1 MISDYQ
7 NNFHPFDIKENKL
20 INYKI
25 GNRTFNF
32 RNSYVMGILNVTPD
46 SFSDGGKFF
55 DKDSAVNHA
64 VKMINDGAD
73 IIDIGGESTRPGSEN
88 ISIDEEI
95 KRVIPVIEDI
105 LTQKPETII
114 SIDTTKSEVAEE
126 AVNAGALIIN
136 DISGLTFDPKILD
149 VAVKHNS
156 SLIIMHIK
164 GTPKNMQQNPYYD
177 DLIKEINDFLYN
189 QSELAQNSGI
199 QNIFVDPG
207 IGFGKTTEHNFQLL
221 KNLNEF
227 TNLGYPIVIG
237 VSRKSF
243 IGKTLNLE
251 KEERDFPTSVVEA
264 AAIQNGARIIRTH
277 NVKYGSQ
284 VCKLLN
290 RIINS

>member
-7 NNFHPFDIKENKL
+7 NNFHPFDLKENKL

-25 GNRTFNF
+25 GNKTFDF
-32 RNSYVMGILNVTPD
+32 RNSYVMGILNITPD
-46 SFSDGGKFF
+46 SFSDGGKYF
-55 DKDSAVNHA
+55 DKDSAVQHA
-64 VKMINDGAD
+64 LDMINDGAD
-73 IIDIGGESTRPGSEN
+73 IIDVGGESTRPGSGN
-88 ISIDEEI
+88 ISVDEEI
-95 KRVIPVIEDI
+95 NRVIPVIKEI
-105 LTQKPETII
+105 IAQKPETII
-114 SIDTTKSEVAEE
+114 SIDTTKSQVAEE
-126 AVNAGALIIN
+126 AVKAGALIIN

-164 GTPKNMQQNPYYD
+164 GTPKNMQQNPYYN
-177 DLIKEINDFLYN
+177 DLIKEIYDFLDN
-189 QSELAQNSGI
+189 QTELAKKSGI

-207 IGFGKTTEHNFQLL
+207 IGFGKTVEHNFQLL

-227 TNLGYPIVIG
+227 TNLGYPVVIG

-251 KEERDFPTSVVEA
+251 NEERDFPTSIVEA
-264 AAIQNGARIIRTH
+264 AAIKNGARLIRTH

>member
-1 MISDYQ
+1 MINDYQ
-7 NNFHPFDIKENKL
+7 NKFHPFGAKENKL

-25 GNRTFNF
+25 GNRTFDF

-46 SFSDGGKFF
+46 SFSDGGIYF
-55 DKDSAVNHA
+55 DKDSAINHA
-64 VKMINDGAD
+64 LEMLNNRAD
-73 IIDIGGESTRPGSEN
+73 IIDIGGESTKPGSEN
-88 ISIDEEI
+88 ISVDEEI
-95 KRVIPVIEDI
+95 SRVIPVIKEI
-105 LTQKPETII
+105 ISQKPETII

-126 AVNAGALIIN
+126 AVKAGALIIN

-149 VAVKHNS
+149 IAAKYNS
-156 SLIIMHIK
+156 SIILMHIK

-177 DLIKEINDFLYN
+177 DLIKEIYDFLYK
-189 QSELAQNSGI
+189 QTELSKNAGI

-207 IGFGKTTEHNFQLL
+207 IGFGKTLEHNFQLL
-221 KNLNEF
+221 NNLNEF

-251 KEERDFPTSVVEA
+251 KEDRDVPTSIVEA
-264 AAIQNGARIIRTH
+264 AAIQNGARIIRSH